1 MYVMENMNNTPTLK
15 SAISKVIGKEVGHDG
30 TQWLIK
36 DDGVFVPL
44 STVDMK
50 RCVEQHTQDVKAHED
65 EVKVTE
71 AKAYLEATDFKMT
84 VDYDEDVTEVKLKRQ
99 EAREFIRANEIKE

>member
-1 MYVMENMNNTPTLK
+1 M
-15 SAISKVIGKEVGHDG
+15 
-30 TQWLIK
+30 IK
-36 DDGVFVPL
+36 IRNK
-44 STVDMK
+44 T
-50 RCVEQHTQDVKAHED
+50 D
-65 EVKVTE
+65 EEIAKVKVTE